1 MAKLQWDILQSEED
15 FQQAKALSNEKVV
28 VIFKHSTRC
37 PVSSMAKRMFENQFD
52 YEQNEVSAY
61 FLDLIAFRSLSN
73 QIAQDLA
80 VDHESPQMIVL
91 KDGMAV
97 YDSSHSMIS
106 APAISKWL

>member
-15 FQQAKALSNEKVV
+15 FLNAKSLSNEKVV

-37 PVSSMAKRMFENQFD
+37 PVSTMAKRMFENQYD
-52 YEQNEVSAY
+52 YESEEVQAF
-61 FLDLIAFRSLSN
+61 FLDLIAYRSISN
-73 QIAQDLA
+73 LIAQDLA
-80 VDHESPQMIVL
+80 VDHESPQMIIL
-91 KDGMAV
+91 KDEMAM